1 MSNSAVSKGKKRK
14 SDSGAEVWFILLF
27 NCILFYSKTL
37 EGLPFALNFSSYHIL
52 IVTYSHF
59 TFHIIDIKYHNKH
72 QIPSFLPLIGI
83 ALFFATIVIIANIL
97 LSMVFYLLEG
107 QREC

>member
-72 QIPSFLPLIGI
+72 QILYTRKTNSMKELGI
-83 ALFFATIVIIANIL
+83 QTLFP
-97 LSMVFYLLEG
+97 
-107 QREC
+107 